1 MASFVP
7 HQLKFSGTGQ
17 EFGCIYHLVGLN
29 IYIRLTF
36 GKGFHTLLTTIHI
49 ANVSHPPICM
59 MFIRSHQ
66 TELKNSINYN
76 FLSLLVIEY
85 NLYLNSLW
93 LGEGEGGCWW
103 WHCHT
108 AGEKFLLYHDF
119 TGVACGS
126 WDTWWWYSCHTG
138 EHFPDYLTVS
148 WLLTKLAVFEFVF
161 YQGDSEILNATYLVV
176 WYSIIKLQWAVALV
190 AVAVQVNRC

>member
-1 MASFVP
+1 MASFVR
-7 HQLKFSGTGQ
+7 HQLKFSRNLDAYTTWLGWI
-17 EFGCIYHLVGLN
+17 FISVSLL
-29 IYIRLTF
+29 
-36 GKGFHTLLTTIHI
+36 GK
-49 ANVSHPPICM
+49 VSILCWQLFISP
-59 MFIRSHQ
+59 MFLPSYLHMIFIKSHQ
-66 TELKNSINYN
+66 TELKKRLINSN
-76 FLSLLVIEY
+76 FLSLPFKLHIT
-85 NLYLNSLW
+85 LYLNSLW

-126 WDTWWWYSCHTG
+126 WDTWWWYSCHAG